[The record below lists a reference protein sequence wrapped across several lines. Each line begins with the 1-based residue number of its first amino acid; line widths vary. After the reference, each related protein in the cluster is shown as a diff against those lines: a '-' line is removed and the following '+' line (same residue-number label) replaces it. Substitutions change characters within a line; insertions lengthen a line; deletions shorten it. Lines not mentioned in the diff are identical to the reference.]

1 MFDTATFLAFL
12 TASIAIVLAP
22 GPAQTLTIARSI
34 SSGKEAGMM
43 TAVGLNVGTIIHA
56 LVAALGLSAVLATSA
71 VAFAVVKYIGAAYL
85 IYLGIKAFH
94 SKEQEAAQAAP
105 PEANLRQ
112 TFTKAVVTGLLN
124 PKVALFFLAFL
135 PQFVDPQ
142 RGSAFPQFLVL
153 GIILAVI
160 DMVYESILALAAGA
174 LSGWLV
180 NNPKAAVWR
189 QRIMGIVLIGLGIRL
204 ALIVQQ

>member
-1 MFDTATFLAFL
+1 MFDTATLLAFL
-12 TASIAIVLAP
+12 AASIVIVLAP
-22 GPAQTLTIARSI
+22 GPAQALTIARSI
-34 SSGKEAGMM
+34 SGGKEAGIV

-56 LVAALGLSAVLATSA
+56 LAAALGLSAVLATSA

-85 IYLGIKAFH
+85 IYLGIQAFL
-94 SKEQEAAQAAP
+94 SKEQEAAQAAS

-135 PQFVDPQ
+135 PQFVDLQ
-142 RGSAFPQFLVL
+142 RGSAFLQFIIL
-153 GIILAVI
+153 GIILAII

-180 NNPKAAVWR
+180 NNPKASVWR
-189 QRIMGIVLIGLGIRL
+189 QRIMGVVLIGLGIRL
-204 ALIVQQ
+204 ALIVQH